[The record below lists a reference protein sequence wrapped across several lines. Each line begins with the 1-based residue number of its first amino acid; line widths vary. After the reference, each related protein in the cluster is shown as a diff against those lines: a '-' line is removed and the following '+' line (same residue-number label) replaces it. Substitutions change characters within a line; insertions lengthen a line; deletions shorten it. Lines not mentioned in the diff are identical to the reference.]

1 MFYSEYGSHSVDS
14 WRQELESFGAADPDV
29 LIARAFDIARQHS
42 ISNPDEFNLLAAVI
56 GTSAVFAVNALAASA
71 VLIDGPLPFGDY
83 IGLALWMIPDAKIY
97 GTVYDWVD

>member
-1 MFYSEYGSHSVDS
+1 MFYHEFGSLTVDS
-14 WRQELESFGAADPDV
+14 WRQDLESFGAAEPDV
-29 LIARAFDIARQHS
+29 KFARAFDVARKHS
-42 ISNPDEFNLLAAVI
+42 ISNVEEFNLLAAIAGVA
-56 GTSAVFAVNALAASA
+56 AVYAVNSVAASA